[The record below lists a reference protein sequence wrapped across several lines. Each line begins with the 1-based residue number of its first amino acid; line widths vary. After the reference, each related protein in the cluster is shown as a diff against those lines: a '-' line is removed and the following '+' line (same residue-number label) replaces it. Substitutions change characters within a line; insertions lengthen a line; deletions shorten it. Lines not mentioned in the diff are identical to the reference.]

1 MSELKEGK
9 KTAAEQKVMAIV
21 EEVLQGTDS
30 YVVEVS
36 IRGNKGSRVVEVFV
50 DSDTGTSVDELA
62 RISREVGF
70 VLDTDEVIDGRYSL
84 NVSSPGVNRPISLPR
99 QFPKHVG
106 RKLRVRYRTEGEETK
121 EEEGALESASE
132 SGIALRVSGSRK
144 LQLNFEDVIEARV
157 LLPW

>member
-1 MSELKEGK
+1 MLFRS
-9 KTAAEQKVMAIV
+9 
-21 EEVLQGTDS
+21 
-30 YVVEVS
+30 
-36 IRGNKGSRVVEVFV
+36 
-50 DSDTGTSVDELA
+50 GTSVDELA